1 MSAIPDVLSD
11 SGLYFNPENS
21 DEIADAIKKLILS
34 SDLRREL
41 ANKGYEHVKK
51 FNWINSSNETFC
63 FIEEI
68 LMNYKKTI

>member
-1 MSAIPDVLSD
+1 MKNNIAFIKLEP
-11 SGLYFNPENS
+11 GA
-21 DEIADAIKKLILS
+21 ADAIKKLILS

-68 LMNYKKTI
+68 LMNYKKN